1 MCHRVHIACSP
12 FISEVTLSDPE
23 TGSTTFLNL
32 VDLAGSEKIYKFET
46 NANTIHES
54 KNINQSL
61 LNLEKVMIA
70 LEEQTKR
77 KDPAYIPFRD
87 SALTLFLKNCF
98 QGSAR
103 ISLIFT
109 LNFSA
114 QHTDQSVS
122 TLRFALRCRKIKIQV
137 SEAPNGNSS
146 QNRST
151 TAALN
156 NKIDFL
162 NKWVQKAAENLQEFV
177 WRFFEATE
185 GKQEDGRV

>member
-1 MCHRVHIACSP
+1 VS
-12 FISEVTLSDPE
+12 LLDP
-23 TGSTTFLNL
+23 TIGSTTFLNL

-61 LNLEKVMIA
+61 LNLQKVMIA

-77 KDPAYIPFRD
+77 KDAGYIPFRD
-87 SALTLFLKNCF
+87 STLTLFLKNCF

-109 LNFSA
+109 LNFST
-114 QHTDQSVS
+114 QHIQESVT
-122 TLRFALRCRKIKIQV
+122 TLGFALRCRKIKIQV
-137 SEAPNGNSS
+137 SEIAPGNFS
-146 QNRST
+146 QKRST

-156 NKIDFL
+156 NKVDFL
-162 NKWVQKAAENLQEFV
+162 NK
-177 WRFFEATE
+177 
-185 GKQEDGRV
+185 